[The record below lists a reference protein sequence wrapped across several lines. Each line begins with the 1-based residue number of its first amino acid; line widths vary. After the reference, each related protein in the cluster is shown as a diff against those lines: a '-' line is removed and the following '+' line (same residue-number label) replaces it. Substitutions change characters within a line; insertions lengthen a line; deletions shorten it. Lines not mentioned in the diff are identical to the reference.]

1 MRYVLMIAVFVVGFL
16 QPMQA
21 GMNATSAKA
30 LGSRFQAGWLNG
42 AVNVLVL
49 STILLA
55 LFVASV
61 KGGGPPTW
69 AAVRG
74 MPWWAY
80 LGGLVGATV
89 VLVQLTAAPQ
99 LGAAVLVA
107 IFVCGTAA
115 GSLLCDRFGL
125 VGYEQTGISPWR
137 DVGMG
142 LVLVGV
148 VLVTRSGA
156 G

>member
-1 MRYVLMIAVFVVGFL
+1 
-16 QPMQA
+16 
-21 GMNATSAKA
+21 
-30 LGSRFQAGWLNG
+30 
-42 AVNVLVL
+42 
-49 STILLA
+49 
-55 LFVASV
+55 
-61 KGGGPPTW
+61 
-69 AAVRG
+69 

-80 LGGLVGATV
+80 LGGAVGATV

-137 DVGMG
+137 YVGMG